1 VNLIME
7 IIIGNPYM
15 KQIKKNKQEK
25 TAVINV
31 VDTVIMRQSVML
43 KNTLMVVIYNHNKT
57 ITVVFIPTIKSL
69 Y

>member
-1 VNLIME
+1 
-7 IIIGNPYM
+7 M

-43 KNTLMVVIYNHNKT
+43 KNILMVVIYNHNKT